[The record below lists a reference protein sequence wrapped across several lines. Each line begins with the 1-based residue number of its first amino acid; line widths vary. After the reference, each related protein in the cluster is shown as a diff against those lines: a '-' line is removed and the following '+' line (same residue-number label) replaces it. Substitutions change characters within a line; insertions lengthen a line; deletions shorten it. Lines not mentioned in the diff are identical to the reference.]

1 MTPAMRPTRRGVA
14 VLAATPVLFAAGQW
28 AGYPLLLALAGF
40 CGGTLLAALALTARR
55 PRVEVTREVYPER
68 VERGG
73 AAFAKLRVRSTANR
87 RQAGFTAGDRIG
99 RGFHA
104 VAVPALRPGRE
115 AERVYDLPTDRRGR
129 HQVGPLTLDRVDPF
143 GLGRAR
149 VTTGDTTTLWVH
161 PRVHPVRALAGG
173 HPRHH
178 HEGVGSN
185 EALRG
190 SFDLREVREYTVGDE
205 VRHLHWKA
213 TARTGQLMV
222 REYTDPDQPR
232 FTVLLD
238 TRFPD
243 EKFEEAVDL
252 TASLAASA
260 AGAGHRCRLLTSC
273 GLDVAT
279 AGGPTAVRLLL
290 DELTLLA
297 PHRDQGLALV
307 PGPLARSG
315 GGGLAVVTGALPATD
330 LASLTGVRSRYS
342 PFVVVALGGGVV
354 PVVPGAKVV
363 AAHGAVDAVRRWNA
377 VMPR

>member
-1 MTPAMRPTRRGVA
+1 MTPAMRPTRRGVV

-28 AGYPLLLALAGF
+28 AGYPLFLALAGF
-40 CGGTLLAALALTARR
+40 CGGILLAAVALTARR
-55 PRVEVTREVYPER
+55 PRVRVTREVYPER

-99 RGFHA
+99 SGFHA
-104 VAVPALRPGRE
+104 VAVPALLPHKE
-115 AERVYDLPTDRRGR
+115 TERVYDLPTGRRGR

-143 GLGRAR
+143 GLGRAH

-178 HEGVGSN
+178 HEGVASN
-185 EALRG
+185 DALRG

-222 REYTDPDQPR
+222 REYIDPDQPR

-243 EKFEEAVDL
+243 ALFEEAVDVA
-252 TASLAASA
+252 ASLVAAA
-260 AGAGHRCRLLTSC
+260 AGAGHRCRLVTSC

-279 AGGPTAVRLLL
+279 AGGPSAVRLLL
-290 DELTLLA
+290 DELTVLD
-297 PHRDQGLALV
+297 PHRDPGQALV
-307 PGPLARSG
+307 PGSLSRSG
-315 GGGLAVVTGALPATD
+315 GGGLAVITAGLPPAD

-342 PFVVVALGGGVV
+342 PLVVVVLGGGAV

-363 AAHGAVDAVRRWNA
+363 AATGAVDAVRRWNA